1 MTTRRLA
8 RSLWP
13 LLLIVLLA
21 LGYRLLIMADRAA
34 APPEVAAW
42 DPLPGGSDQKVYLE
56 RLQALQRGDYPPQ
69 RFTYQPGFVYFLG
82 LVSAL
87 TGSSDLHTLRLA
99 LVVIASLNCGLMARI
114 TWLATKQRGAGL
126 AAGLLLAFYPPG
138 AFYDTDFVITS
149 QALLLATLMTGAAW
163 LAWKRPRALVWPAL
177 TGLTL
182 GAGAVTRFELVAPGL
197 ACACWLLALQGLRRA
212 WRQVLVLALAALLL
226 IAPVALHNRQG
237 GADFLITPA
246 GPEEMYRGNN
256 RDTDGLRSPSN
267 ASATTH
273 DDHLHWL
280 LQDIALEPGR
290 FGQLVLRKL
299 AFFLSSQ
306 ESGNNLNFA
315 LSGQAVSPWL
325 ARNPLNFSVLL
336 ALTMAGLVMLW
347 RAGQRPLAL
356 LLLTGAFTY
365 LLMVLLLW
373 VESRIK
379 TPVIAWMLPAAG
391 FAIDRCLALLRQGSQ
406 AAGPLRYWRLAVA
419 IAAVLLLIEAGV
431 RELPRD
437 VTLAALPP
445 DATAANL
452 IYDDRLE
459 FVGWQ
464 VREQYSPRNSI
475 RPFHPWVV
483 SLYWRLLQ
491 ASEVDY
497 SFSLKYFIGDRA
509 VIKYD
514 RPLGYVAFPRD
525 YSSEWQVGPVYVE
538 HIGLSYRK
546 FDGPLERTGRVVL
559 DVYPQRNPEAGF
571 DPHDRDGA
579 RQARPVLARPA
590 ILLPPGS
597 NAIARGDREIAF
609 GDALHLLGV
618 DLPSRAAPGQRVAVR
633 SAWRSGAQQIEAPYA
648 IGVFLF
654 RDGEYISNV
663 DSPPAGGA
671 LLTFSLLPGY
681 HFDDEK
687 WLELPPERGVYDVHV
702 GVYDQRSMARL
713 PVAGAADN
721 LHFIGSIKVS

>member
-1 MTTRRLA
+1 MTTRPLA

-21 LGYRLLIMADRAA
+21 FGYRLLIMADRAA
-34 APPEVAAW
+34 APLEVAAW

-69 RFTYQPGFVYFLG
+69 RFAYQPGFVYFLG

-87 TGSSDLHTLRLA
+87 TGSADLHTLRLVLA
-99 LVVIASLNCGLMARI
+99 LIASLNCGLMAGM
-114 TWLATKQRGAGL
+114 TWLATKRRGAGL
-126 AAGLLLAFYPPG
+126 SAGLLLAFYPPA

-149 QALLLATLMTGAAW
+149 QALTLATLMTGAAW
-163 LAWKRPRALVWPAL
+163 LAWRRPRALVWPAL
-177 TGLTL
+177 SGLTL
-182 GAGAVTRFELVAPGL
+182 GAGVVTRFELLAPGV
-197 ACACWLLALQGLRRA
+197 AGACWLLALQGLRRA

-237 GADFLITPA
+237 GADYLITPA
-246 GPEEMYRGNN
+246 GPQEMYRGNN
-256 RDTDGLRSPSN
+256 RDTDGLRGPSN

-299 AFFLSSQ
+299 AFFLSGQ
-306 ESGNNLNFA
+306 ESGNNLNLA

-325 ARNPLNFSVLL
+325 ARNPLNFTVLL
-336 ALTMAGLVMLW
+336 VLTIAGLVMLW
-347 RAGQRPLAL
+347 RAGQRPFAL
-356 LLLTGAFTY
+356 LLLTGALTY
-365 LLMVLLLW
+365 LAMVLLLW
-373 VESRIK
+373 VESRLK

-391 FAIDRCLALLRQGSQ
+391 VAIDRGLAALRQGRLP
-406 AAGPLRYWRLAVA
+406 AGLLRHWRLAPA
-419 IAAVLLLIEAGV
+419 IAALLLLIETGV

-437 VTLAALPP
+437 VTLAALP
-445 DATAANL
+445 AEARAANL

-459 FVGWQ
+459 LVGWQ

-483 SLYWRLLQ
+483 SLYWRLLR

-509 VIKYD
+509 VIAWD
-514 RPLGYVAFPRD
+514 RPLGYVAYPRD
-525 YSSEWQVGPVYVE
+525 YSSEWQVGPIYVE
-538 HIGLSYRK
+538 HVGLSYK
-546 FDGPLERTGRVVL
+546 KYDGPLERTGRVVL
-559 DVYPQRNPEAGF
+559 DVYPQRNPAAGF
-571 DPHDRDGA
+571 DPHSRDGA
-579 RQARPVLARPA
+579 RLPRPVLARPA

-597 NAIARGDREIAF
+597 IDLEPAGREIAF
-609 GDALHLLGV
+609 GDALHLLGA
-618 DLPSRAAPGQRVAVR
+618 DLPSRAAPGERVAIR
-633 SAWRSGAQQIEAPYA
+633 SAWRSGARQIEASYA
-648 IGVFLF
+648 IGLFLF
-654 RDGEYISNV
+654 RDGEYILNV

-671 LLTFSLLPGY
+671 LRTFSLLPGY
-681 HFDDEK
+681 RFEDEK
-687 WLELPPERGVYDVHV
+687 WLKLPSEPGLYDVRV
-702 GVYDQRSMARL
+702 AVYDQRDLARL
-713 PVAGAADN
+713 PVAGAGDN
-721 LHFIGSIKVS
+721 LHFIGSIEVA